1 VLATLHFILQHSTSR
16 LSQSPHRE
24 RFPALFLLRPFQAKR
39 DHDRFVLEEELART
53 APLSASRNRIDSVLH
68 GLHKA
73 HNIMEPTPPEQQPA
87 LAPSIQKTNAR
98 PIDLRA
104 DLGGLAH
111 WFLPAIALIYGA
123 GFLINFTFASTFG
136 IREVQLL
143 QARCIHIGSLFII
156 GCMII
161 WVLGMWLFQLRA
173 SPGAWKSRFSGVLA
187 FVPMLLVFYILVAFT
202 DRSFYQNHAALVL
215 SNFMVPVFYVV
226 VGWATGILIAEVRT
240 TATLMFQFVVAVAAL
255 IVAAFTLYQDR
266 LWEHVGAIF
275 SFWPPTGGAGFVI
288 LNGIIITYV
297 LITEKRLRE
306 FASDWRSMFRIGI
319 SSVAVVGVLF
329 YLAVLS
335 FAYAV
340 FPFVPA
346 ERGGGDYR
354 NVGHVAV
361 TLRHSEDNPF
371 PADVRDLIK
380 TDQSPLIL
388 LDENS
393 DLLFFAFATEA
404 GGPAEWQKTSGEK
417 PRVFELRRDGVANLI
432 YLRNQ
437 PLPTAESKP
446 AE

>member
-1 VLATLHFILQHSTSR
+1 
-16 LSQSPHRE
+16 
-24 RFPALFLLRPFQAKR
+24 
-39 DHDRFVLEEELART
+39 
-53 APLSASRNRIDSVLH
+53 
-68 GLHKA
+68 
-73 HNIMEPTPPEQQPA
+73 M
-87 LAPSIQKTNAR
+87 
-98 PIDLRA
+98 
-104 DLGGLAH
+104 
-111 WFLPAIALIYGA
+111 YGA

-143 QARCIHIGSLFII
+143 QAKCIHIGSLFII

-173 SPGAWKSRFSGVLA
+173 SPGEWKSRFSGVLA

-202 DRSFYQNHAALVL
+202 DRSFYQKHAALVL

-240 TATLMFQFVVAVAAL
+240 KATLMFQFFVALAAL
-255 IVAAFTLYQDR
+255 IVAGFTLYQDG
-266 LWEHVGAIF
+266 LWLHVGAIF
-275 SFWPPTGGAGFVI
+275 SFWPPTGGAGFII

-297 LITEKRLRE
+297 LITGKRLRQ

-319 SSVAVVGVLF
+319 SSVAVIGVLF

-340 FPFVPA
+340 FSFIPA

-354 NVGHVAV
+354 NVGHVAL
-361 TLRHSEDNPF
+361 TLRHSEENPF
-371 PADVRDLIK
+371 PVDIRDVIK

-393 DLLFFAFATEA
+393 DLLFLALATEA
-404 GGPAEWQKTSGEK
+404 GGPAEWQKTSGEN
-417 PRVFELRRDGVANLI
+417 PAFSNYAVMASQISFISEINLLRQRSLSLLN
-432 YLRNQ
+432 
-437 PLPTAESKP
+437 ESRPSLTLGFSKVVRSNSS
-446 AE
+446 AVHRYS